1 MISLNLSREDVI
13 AAVEKKVF
21 SPGDLWWKMDSIECL
36 LLHRPA
42 LPGPRLQ
49 GSRLSLML
57 RNYFKVENPNN
68 IGIQYYVNYLLFTS
82 FFHRHHTAKYGDEQL
97 RRLTSSV
104 Q

>member
-42 LPGPRLQ
+42 LPGPRLH
-49 GSRLSLML
+49 
-57 RNYFKVENPNN
+57 NYFKVENPNN

-97 RRLTSSV
+97 RRMTSSV